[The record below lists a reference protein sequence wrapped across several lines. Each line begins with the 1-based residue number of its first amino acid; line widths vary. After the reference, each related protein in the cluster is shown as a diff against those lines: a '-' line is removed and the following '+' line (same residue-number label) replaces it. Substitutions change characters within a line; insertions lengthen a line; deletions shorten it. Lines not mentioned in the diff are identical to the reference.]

1 MQNRH
6 PPASSASGVAAK
18 AEDVIVP
25 VYGTSYDPC
34 GSRQMDMLACPPGS
48 LSTKIKG
55 TENTEEGMKKLNEAE
70 VKDILRHKEEK
81 TADIRTKMAGL
92 YQELSSEPDTDILSA
107 AAVSSPGLSGLPCA
121 KGGAHKDLNNILE
134 KYSHM
139 RRERSRAVREMMSA
153 LMAAEDRINRVW
165 ACFYALGTPYFA
177 ILKALYVDS
186 QLYQAVEQEFAVSHK
201 TFEKYRRDGIQ
212 LVIKYYES
220 DESTA
225 NLLHWHDGD
234 GQRKK
239 PKAGPQEKKG
249 YAQCSL
255 LDYLSLPAQE
265 EGTEKT
271 EKETDEK

>member
-1 MQNRH
+1 MASMQNRH

-18 AEDVIVP
+18 AEDALVP
-25 VYGTSYDPC
+25 ESGTSYDP
-34 GSRQMDMLACPPGS
+34 GPAAGYPAARA
-48 LSTKIKG
+48 IKG
-55 TENTEEGMKKLNEAE
+55 LENTEEGMKRLNEAE

-81 TADIRTKMAGL
+81 TADIRTKMSGL
-92 YQELSSEPDTDILSA
+92 YQELSSEMDTDILSA
-107 AAVSSPGLSGLPCA
+107 AAVPSPGLAGLPCP
-121 KGGAHKDLNNILE
+121 KGGVHKDLNNILE

-139 RRERSRAVREMMSA
+139 RRERSHAVQEMMCA
-153 LMAAEDRINRVW
+153 LMVAEDRINRVW
-165 ACFYALGTPYFA
+165 ACFYALGNPYFT
-177 ILKALYVDS
+177 ILKALYVDN

-225 NLLHWHDGD
+225 NLLHWHDGN

-239 PKAGPQEKKG
+239 PKSGSQEKKG
-249 YAQCSL
+249 YTQCSL
-255 LDYLSLPAQE
+255 LDYLSPPARE
-265 EGTEKT
+265 EETEKA